1 MRTIN
6 TNIFHGFLIGL
17 IFLCSNAFPLS
28 KNIPTD
34 SVKQLLESST
44 KEQKLEILLSS
55 AEKLVVKQPQE
66 AIIYAQKALTLAI
79 EQGNNS
85 SIAHAQFLLAKAQ
98 YSLGQYN
105 LAIQNLDTAFEY
117 FKSIKDSMGIAESHQ
132 LFGQI
137 YTRIGDFK
145 KAIDNTQEAF
155 SISSFIKAKDKLV
168 ELTRELGNIYFY
180 FGEKTIALDFYQKS
194 LNQSITNKDREGIAK
209 AYNNMG
215 RIYSELGKHDMAL
228 DLLKKALAA
237 KIREDDKISYA
248 NTLLN
253 IGTVY
258 LKKADY
264 PKALSF
270 FDEARADFSSVHNS
284 EGMTNS
290 LYYLG
295 VTYFRMGRFNQALA
309 LQEEAWKLASET
321 NTKRI
326 MVDISHAT
334 ADIYEKI
341 GDYKRAYSHFK
352 TYYSLRD
359 SVFSEEKSKLLIEL
373 ETKYQVHVKQ
383 RQIELLSKDKE
394 LKDSKK
400 NKSRVWIALLSVVAI
415 FFISLTYFAYN
426 KYRYKSKANLKLL
439 DEIGHRKLVER
450 QLNEFQDQL
459 ETLVDE
465 RTRELKIAKEKA
477 EDADKLKTAFLTN
490 MSHEIRTPMNA
501 IVGFSYLLTDSESNE
516 ETKSEYIKIIKSNGE
531 VLMNLIND
539 ILDISL
545 IESGQL
551 KIKNKPFDLEDLL
564 LELKFFFDQEKEKIH
579 KNDIS
584 IFTDIDTDFGGLIV
598 NSDKIRIRQILS
610 NLLWNAVKFT
620 NNGSISFGYRLS
632 GTEEIIFFVKDT
644 GIGIEPDKHTL
655 IFERFSKF
663 NTSNESTLYS
673 GTGLGLAI
681 CNELV
686 TALNGKIWLDS
697 LPGKGST
704 FYFTIPFTTN
714 GHKDIEPK
722 FKIYEIDKSKLLN
735 KTILVAEDVA
745 SNFKLVEAFL
755 SNLNMNIL
763 WAKDGIEAI
772 TLFRE
777 NPTTSIVLMDI
788 QMPLMD
794 GLTALKQIRR
804 INPKIPVIV
813 NTAFY
818 LTEEMEKSFAA
829 GCTDYIT
836 KPIRKEDLLLKLSQ
850 YIS

>member
-1 MRTIN
+1 
-6 TNIFHGFLIGL
+6 
-17 IFLCSNAFPLS
+17 
-28 KNIPTD
+28 
-34 SVKQLLESST
+34 
-44 KEQKLEILLSS
+44 
-55 AEKLVVKQPQE
+55 
-66 AIIYAQKALTLAI
+66 
-79 EQGNNS
+79 
-85 SIAHAQFLLAKAQ
+85 
-98 YSLGQYN
+98 
-105 LAIQNLDTAFEY
+105 
-117 FKSIKDSMGIAESHQ
+117 
-132 LFGQI
+132 
-137 YTRIGDFK
+137 
-145 KAIDNTQEAF
+145 
-155 SISSFIKAKDKLV
+155 
-168 ELTRELGNIYFY
+168 
-180 FGEKTIALDFYQKS
+180 
-194 LNQSITNKDREGIAK
+194 
-209 AYNNMG
+209 
-215 RIYSELGKHDMAL
+215 
-228 DLLKKALAA
+228 
-237 KIREDDKISYA
+237 
-248 NTLLN
+248 
-253 IGTVY
+253 
-258 LKKADY
+258 
-264 PKALSF
+264 
-270 FDEARADFSSVHNS
+270 
-284 EGMTNS
+284 
-290 LYYLG
+290 
-295 VTYFRMGRFNQALA
+295 
-309 LQEEAWKLASET
+309 
-321 NTKRI
+321 
-326 MVDISHAT
+326 
-334 ADIYEKI
+334 
-341 GDYKRAYSHFK
+341 
-352 TYYSLRD
+352 
-359 SVFSEEKSKLLIEL
+359 
-373 ETKYQVHVKQ
+373 VHVKQ